1 MNKPLYPSLVHR
13 FIGLTLALTLASAP
27 VLCGYYVT
35 LNDNEINPGKGKNL
49 VNMYVTNESD
59 DMKAIMLSPKL
70 RNVDSSGVETV
81 SETEDLV
88 VFPAQLILPPRSEK
102 AVSIRWLGEQNIS
115 RERSY
120 RVIVDELNVGKKQ
133 AKDSKII
140 RTKVRYVKSIYV
152 APYKIV
158 NSLMLEDARRD
169 VLEDGTSVL
178 KFKFYN
184 NGTVRELLRNVVLE
198 YKSMDRIASLTI
210 KADEMEPFKSNRNIL
225 ANNRLEGWIPW
236 PEDIDTNVDKFYL
249 LDYNLGE
256 DGEES
261 E

>member
-1 MNKPLYPSLVHR
+1 MNRPTPFALSLR
-13 FIGLTLALTLASAP
+13 FIGIIGVCLIVASP
-27 VLCGYYVT
+27 VFSGYYVT

-140 RTKVRYVKSIYV
+140 RTKVRYVKSVYV

-158 NSLMLEDARRD
+158 NSLMLEGAQRD
-169 VLEDGTSVL
+169 VLDDGTSIL
-178 KFKFYN
+178 KFKLYN
-184 NGTVRELLRNVVLE
+184 NGTVRELLQNIVLE

-210 KADEMEPFKSNRNIL
+210 KSDEMEPFKSNRNIL

-236 PEDIDTNVDKFYL
+236 PKDIDTKVDKFYL
-249 LDYNLGE
+249 LDYNLSDE
-256 DGEES
+256 AEAE
-261 E
+261 

>member
-1 MNKPLYPSLVHR
+1 MHKHPLLSLSHR
-13 FIGLTLALTLASAP
+13 FFGLAIALAFVSAP
-27 VLCGYYVT
+27 LFSGYYVT

-49 VNMYVTNESD
+49 INMYVTNESD
-59 DMKAIMLSPKL
+59 AMKAIMLSPKL

-140 RTKVRYVKSIYV
+140 RTKVRYVKSVYV
-152 APYKIV
+152 APYKTV
-158 NSLMLEDARRD
+158 NSLMLEDAGRD
-169 VLEDGTSVL
+169 VLEDGTPVL
-178 KFKFYN
+178 RLKLYN
-184 NGTVRELLRNVVLE
+184 NGTVRELLQNIILE
-198 YKSMDRIASLTI
+198 YKSMDRIASLSIT
-210 KADEMEPFKSNRNIL
+210 ASEMEPFKSNRNIL
-225 ANNRLEGWIPW
+225 ANNRLEFWIPW
-236 PEDIDTNVDKFYL
+236 PESIDTKVDKFYL
-249 LDYNLGE
+249 LDYNLE
-256 DGEES
+256 DEAAE
-261 E
+261 

>member
-1 MNKPLYPSLVHR
+1 MNKLPSLSLAHR
-13 FIGLTLALTLASAP
+13 VIGFFSLLMVASAP
-27 VLCGYYVT
+27 VFSGYYVT

-210 KADEMEPFKSNRNIL
+210 SADEMEPFKSNRNIL

-236 PEDIDTNVDKFYL
+236 PEDIDTKVDKFYL
-249 LDYNLGE
+249 LDYNLDE
-256 DGEES
+256 DGEE
-261 E
+261 